1 MFNLQDLMDPV
12 YYPMTKAADSFSFQ
26 MSLKNKP
33 DEMNWADPFRP
44 DDVVPPHVKQAVVE
58 SLNSTAAHYTFPI
71 GDAEL
76 RREVAKRVKRVNG
89 LDVDPDKNITISC
102 GSDNLFAFVMR
113 PFLTPGENNE
123 VMMPIP
129 SYAHNFAVPP
139 LIGGVCIEVPT
150 YEEDGYD
157 LRIEEFE
164 KRVTPRTRIVI
175 ITNPNNPTATVYKRE
190 TLERLAD
197 FVKRHNLIMV
207 VDQAFED
214 TAFDGHETVNIAALP
229 GMQERTILLGSLS
242 KGMALCGFRVAYV
255 VAPDAISR
263 MLQSCAV
270 LFLGAP
276 NTMAQAGAVAALK
289 DSAFVE
295 GYRQEYMARA
305 EILGEILSTV
315 PHITFR
321 KPEGG
326 FFFWI
331 NTSWYGTDEEVVAYL
346 AKEANV
352 LVSAGSM
359 CNDPNCIRLIYGALK
374 DRAACI
380 DAVKRIKAALEK
392 HPRNMA

>member
-1 MFNLQDLMDPV
+1 
-12 YYPMTKAADSFSFQ
+12 
-26 MSLKNKP
+26 
-33 DEMNWADPFRP
+33 
-44 DDVVPPHVKQAVVE
+44 
-58 SLNSTAAHYTFPI
+58 
-71 GDAEL
+71 
-76 RREVAKRVKRVNG
+76 
-89 LDVDPDKNITISC
+89 
-102 GSDNLFAFVMR
+102 
-113 PFLTPGENNE
+113 
-123 VMMPIP
+123 MPIP

-190 TLERLAD
+190 TLERLAG

-214 TAFDGHETVNIAALP
+214 TAFDGHEMVNIAALP

-295 GYRQEYMARA
+295 DTGRSIWPAPKFWAKFFPPYRISPSESR
-305 EILGEILSTV
+305 
-315 PHITFR
+315 
-321 KPEGG
+321 
-326 FFFWI
+326 
-331 NTSWYGTDEEVVAYL
+331 
-346 AKEANV
+346 
-352 LVSAGSM
+352 
-359 CNDPNCIRLIYGALK
+359 
-374 DRAACI
+374 RAASFSGSI
-380 DAVKRIKAALEK
+380 PRGTAQTRRLWLTLQRKRTCL
-392 HPRNMA
+392 

>member
-1 MFNLQDLMDPV
+1 M
-12 YYPMTKAADSFSFQ
+12 
-26 MSLKNKP
+26 
-33 DEMNWADPFRP
+33 
-44 DDVVPPHVKQAVVE
+44 
-58 SLNSTAAHYTFPI
+58 
-71 GDAEL
+71 
-76 RREVAKRVKRVNG
+76 
-89 LDVDPDKNITISC
+89 
-102 GSDNLFAFVMR
+102 
-113 PFLTPGENNE
+113 
-123 VMMPIP
+123 
-129 SYAHNFAVPP
+129 
-139 LIGGVCIEVPT
+139 
-150 YEEDGYD
+150 
-157 LRIEEFE
+157 
-164 KRVTPRTRIVI
+164 
-175 ITNPNNPTATVYKRE
+175 
-190 TLERLAD
+190 
-197 FVKRHNLIMV
+197 
-207 VDQAFED
+207 
-214 TAFDGHETVNIAALP
+214 
-229 GMQERTILLGSLS
+229 
-242 KGMALCGFRVAYV
+242 
-255 VAPDAISR
+255 
-263 MLQSCAV
+263 
-270 LFLGAP
+270 
-276 NTMAQAGAVAALK
+276 AALK